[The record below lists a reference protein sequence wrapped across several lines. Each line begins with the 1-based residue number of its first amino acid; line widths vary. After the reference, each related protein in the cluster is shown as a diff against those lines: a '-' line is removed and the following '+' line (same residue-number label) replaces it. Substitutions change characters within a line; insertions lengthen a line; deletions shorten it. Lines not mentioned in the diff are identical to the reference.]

1 MAFIASVDT
10 LTVTATVA
18 TTAAYWSHNES
29 KLDQWITAV
38 NAHASNASKQI
49 VKKRGYASA
58 TNVNYTG
65 WVIELGHQS
74 ISDKIV
80 CVHRLDGTATGVFI
94 GNGRAYVN
102 DTSNGGMGSFTSLRS
117 GGNSGSIAT
126 SGGGEAWVIADD
138 TEGQEI
144 FCANWRTS
152 SDTYQHFVYIFKTS
166 AGNWASI
173 SDVDATRSI
182 TSYIASYNT
191 SSPVNYDYTIS
202 TNICNT
208 SANVTMIKQPVWA
221 YNPGSAAADPFAT
234 FDHIKP
240 ASTRLYTCSSLSSF
254 MPIYRGDNTT
264 LDIIQMA
271 GYYAFDVTGIA

>member
-10 LTVTATVA
+10 LTTTATIA

-38 NAHASNASKQI
+38 NAYASNANKQI

-58 TNVNYTG
+58 TNNLYTG
-65 WVIELGHQS
+65 WVIELGHPT

-80 CVHRLDGTATGVFI
+80 CLHRINGAATTFLN

-102 DTSNGGMGSFTSLRS
+102 DTSNGGMGSYTSLS
-117 GGNSGSIAT
+117 STTTSSVIAT

-152 SDTYQHFVYIFKTS
+152 SDSFQHFVYIFKTS
-166 AGNWASI
+166 AGNWASL
-173 SDVDATRSI
+173 SDTDGSRS
-182 TSYIASYNT
+182 TSSYIASYGT

-202 TNICNT
+202 QNICTT
-208 SANVTMIKQPVWA
+208 SVNVTMIKQPVWS

-234 FDHIKP
+234 FEHIKP
-240 ASTRLYTCSSLSSF
+240 ASTRLYCSSDTNAF
-254 MPIYRGDNTT
+254 RTIYRGDNTT

-271 GYYAFDVTGIA
+271 NYYAFDMTGIA

>member
-38 NAHASNASKQI
+38 NAHASNASQQI

-58 TNVNYTG
+58 TNNLYTG
-65 WVIELGHQS
+65 WVIELGHPT

-80 CVHRLDGTATGVFI
+80 CIHRLSNAATNLTI

-102 DTSNGGMGSFTSLRS
+102 DTSNGGMGSFTALNTSNATS
-117 GGNSGSIAT
+117 AIAT

-152 SDTYQHFVYIFKTS
+152 SDSTQHFVYIFKTS

-173 SDVDATRSI
+173 SDIDATRS
-182 TSYIASYNT
+182 TVSYIASYHT

-208 SANVTMIKQPVWA
+208 SNVIGMIKQPVWS
-221 YNPGSAAADPFAT
+221 YNPGSAAADQFAT
-234 FDHIKP
+234 FDYIKP
-240 ASTRLYTCSSLSSF
+240 ASTRLYCSSDLNAF
-254 MPIYRGDNTT
+254 RPIYRGDLTT
-264 LDIIQMA
+264 LDIIQMVS
-271 GYYAFDVTGIA
+271 YYAFDMTGIA